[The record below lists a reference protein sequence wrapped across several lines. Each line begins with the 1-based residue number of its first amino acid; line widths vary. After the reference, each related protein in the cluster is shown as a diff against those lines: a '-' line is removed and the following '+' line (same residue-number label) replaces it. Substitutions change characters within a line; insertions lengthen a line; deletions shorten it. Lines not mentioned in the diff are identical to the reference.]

1 MDKSAGQRLAEIAD
15 ELRAIA
21 ANGLH
26 WAANE
31 YDEARYHRVMSL
43 SAEIMGMA
51 DTRSVE
57 EIERVFRGDLR
68 VRTPFVGAE
77 AAIFDE
83 DGRVLL
89 IRRKDNERW
98 AMPGGAADVGESPS
112 AAVVREV
119 QEETGLR
126 VHPERLVGIFDNRQ
140 IWSPEAVHI
149 YNLTIICRR
158 VGGVLTLTGETT
170 DFGYFT
176 QEEALHLPLHHA
188 HGYRLT
194 EAFRAYRGEVTECI
208 FQ

>member
-1 MDKSAGQRLAEIAD
+1 MHKTAGQRLAEIAD

-26 WAANE
+26 WVANE
-31 YDEARYHRVMSL
+31 YDEARYHRTMSL
-43 SAEIMGMA
+43 AAEIMGMV

-57 EIERVFRGDLR
+57 EIERVFRGDLG

-83 DGRVLL
+83 DGRIFL
-89 IRRKDNERW
+89 IRRKDTARW

-119 QEETGLR
+119 LEETGLR
-126 VHPERLVGIFDNRQ
+126 VQPLRLVGIFDSRQ
-140 IWSPEAVHI
+140 IWSPDAVHL
-149 YNLTIICRR
+149 YNLTVICRR
-158 VGGVLTLTGETT
+158 MGGELTLTDETT

-194 EAFRAYRGEVTECI
+194 EAFRAYRGEITECI